1 MWAVFFAFFI
11 FVLAIIIFGVAIIA
25 HLLCKVV
32 GGFAN
37 LWYILTGKKPKNFG
51 GRNRQYYRTS
61 NTSGVYG
68 DAASASSS
76 TSSTESHHHQKGEK
90 VFAADEGE
98 YVSFE
103 EIK

>member
-1 MWAVFFAFFI
+1 MWTILFILFI
-11 FVLAIIIFGVAIIA
+11 FILAVIIFGVAIIA
-25 HLLCKVV
+25 HLLGKVV

-51 GRNRQYYRTS
+51 GRNRQYYKTS

-68 DAASASSS
+68 DATSASSS
-76 TSSTESHHHQKGEK
+76 TETHHHQKGEK
-90 VFAADEGE
+90 VFSADEGE